1 MKWSMI
7 KRAAKKFILLVQ
19 ATRKTEEEAI
29 VNAFMAGVAWHEEK
43 AWVRVSDRLPEIDRE
58 VVVLADI
65 SNKMGIRP
73 RELQGEPCYQIC
85 FAHRV
90 DPNSFV
96 KIEGKEYHPEGYG
109 KGGWNIEGVK
119 YWLDIPHPLEQKN
132 KNIKMI

>member
-65 SNKMGIRP
+65 RKRMCKIP
-73 RELQGEPCYQIC
+73 LELRGDSFYEIC

-90 DPNSFV
+90 DKSHKV
-96 KIEGKEYHPEGYG
+96 VVDGKGYEPEAYD

-119 YWLDIPHPLEQKN
+119 YWLDLKLPWEK
-132 KNIKMI
+132 

>member
-1 MKWSMI
+1 MKQSTI
-7 KRAAKKFILLVQ
+7 KRAAKAASAIIHLTSKD
-19 ATRKTEEEAI
+19 EDEAI
-29 VNAFMAGVAWHEEK
+29 VNAFTGGALWREAK
-43 AWVRVSDRLPEIDRE
+43 AWELVSRRLPEIDRE

-65 SNKMGIRP
+65 SNRMGIRP

-119 YWLDIPHPLEQKN
+119 YWLDIDLPFERK
-132 KNIKMI
+132 KKVI

>member
-1 MKWSMI
+1 MKLGMI
-7 KRAAKKFILLVQ
+7 KRAAKAVIDLVHL
-19 ATRKTEEEAI
+19 TSKDDDEAI
-29 VNAFMAGVAWHEEK
+29 VNAFQGGALWMESK
-43 AWVRVSDRLPEIDRE
+43 AWELASRRLPEIDRE

-65 SNKMGIRP
+65 SNRMGMRP

-96 KIEGKEYHPEGYG
+96 KIEGKEYNPEGYG

-119 YWLDIPHPLEQKN
+119 YWLDIPHPFEHKN
-132 KNIKMI
+132 KNIKLI

>member
-58 VVVLADI
+58 VIVFNVFPLE
-65 SNKMGIRP
+65 NGKTCHQ
-73 RELQGEPCYQIC
+73 LC

-90 DPNSFV
+90 DKSRKV
-96 KIEGKEYHPEGYG
+96 VVEGKEYEPEAYD
-109 KGGWNIEGVK
+109 KGGWNIGGVR
-119 YWLDIPHPLEQKN
+119 YWLDLKLPWEK
-132 KNIKMI
+132 

>member
-1 MKWSMI
+1 MKQSMI
-7 KRAAKKFILLVQ
+7 KRAAKSVVPIVELTSKTDEDAIINSFIG
-19 ATRKTEEEAI
+19 
-29 VNAFMAGVAWHEEK
+29 GVKWHESK
-43 AWVRVSDRLPEIDRE
+43 AWELASRRLPEIDRE

-65 SNKMGIRP
+65 SNRMGIRP

-90 DPNSFV
+90 APNSFV
-96 KIEGKEYHPEGYG
+96 NIEGKEYHPEGYG

-132 KNIKMI
+132 KNIKLI

>member
-90 DPNSFV
+90 DKSHKV
-96 KIEGKEYHPEGYG
+96 VVDGKGYEPEAYD

-119 YWLDIPHPLEQKN
+119 YWLDLKLPWEK
-132 KNIKMI
+132 

>member
-1 MKWSMI
+1 MKLGMI
-7 KRAAKKFILLVQ
+7 KRAAKAVIDLVHL
-19 ATRKTEEEAI
+19 TSKDDDEAI
-29 VNAFMAGVAWHEEK
+29 VNAFQGGALWMESK
-43 AWVRVSDRLPEIDRE
+43 AWELASRRLPEIDRE

-65 SNKMGIRP
+65 SNRMGIRP

-96 KIEGKEYHPEGYG
+96 KIEGKEYNPEGYG

-119 YWLDIPHPLEQKN
+119 YWLDIPHPFEYKN
-132 KNIKMI
+132 KNIKLI

>member
-1 MKWSMI
+1 MKLGMI
-7 KRAAKKFILLVQ
+7 KRAAKAVIDLVHL
-19 ATRKTEEEAI
+19 TSKDEDEAI
-29 VNAFMAGVAWHEEK
+29 VNAFQGGALWMESK
-43 AWVRVSDRLPEIDRE
+43 AWELASRRLPEIDRE

-132 KNIKMI
+132 KNIKLI

>member
-1 MKWSMI
+1 MKLGMI
-7 KRAAKKFILLVQ
+7 KRAAKAVIDIVHLTSKD
-19 ATRKTEEEAI
+19 EDEAI
-29 VNAFMAGVAWHEEK
+29 VNAFQGGALWMESK
-43 AWVRVSDRLPEIDRE
+43 AWELASRRLPEIDRE

-119 YWLDIPHPLEQKN
+119 YWLDIPHPFEQKN